1 MCLKVFDRESVFE
14 KEFVSQDRER
24 ESESMVRW
32 KQNVYVVGVLREC
45 LYEKENVHV
54 FVIEC

>member
-24 ESESMVRW
+24 EVE
-32 KQNVYVVGVLREC
+32 YGVMETECICCWSVREC
-45 LYEKENVHV
+45 LYEKENVHA

>member
-24 ESESMVRW
+24 ERE
-32 KQNVYVVGVLREC
+32 YGVMETEC
-45 LYEKENVHV
+45 ICCWSVKRMSL
-54 FVIEC
+54 